1 MAEADNEA
9 DNIALYRRLIDD
21 GVGVG
26 NLAVVEEVLAPDIA
40 MPTLA
45 PMAPPDLEGL
55 EQVQV
60 ALRAGMPDTKVTID
74 DLVAN
79 GDWVAA
85 KLTWTGTQ
93 TGEFFGIAPTGKRFT
108 VTEIEVV
115 RCEDGRI
122 VECRN
127 VFDVGALMAQLS
139 D

>member
-85 KLTWTGTQ
+85 SSRGPARRPASSLALHPPASASRSPRSRSSDAKTAASSSAGMSSTS
-93 TGEFFGIAPTGKRFT
+93 
-108 VTEIEVV
+108 V
-115 RCEDGRI
+115 R
-122 VECRN
+122 
-127 VFDVGALMAQLS
+127 
-139 D
+139 

>member
-1 MAEADNEA
+1 MAEA
-9 DNIALYRRLIDD
+9 DNIALYRRLIDE

-26 NLAVVEEVLAPDIA
+26 DLAVVEEVLAPDIA

-45 PMAPPDLEGL
+45 PMAPPDLDGL
-55 EQVQV
+55 KQIQV
-60 ALRAGMPDTKVTID
+60 ALRGGMPDTTVTID
-74 DLVAN
+74 DLVAS

-85 KLTWTGTQ
+85 KLTWTGAH
-93 TGEFFGIAPTGKRFT
+93 TGEFFGLAPTGRAFT

-115 RCEDGRI
+115 RCADGRI

-139 D
+139 G